1 MMVTASELER
11 LRNAHRDG
19 QITAAEFNVGKVLME
34 RVHLVTK
41 LIAPVRR
48 DLNAAVK
55 AGTLGHKVKRGILPE
70 VYYHPAFEY
79 LVAGTRNAHA
89 RMVARA
95 VSGVCE

>member
-1 MMVTASELER
+1 MYVTASELER

-19 QITAAEFNVGKVLME
+19 KITAAEFNVGKILME
-34 RVHLVTK
+34 RVHLVSK
-41 LIAPVRR
+41 LPAPVRR

-55 AGTLGHKVKRGILPE
+55 AGTLGHKVKKGILPE
-70 VYYHPAFEY
+70 VYFHPAFEY

-95 VSGVCE
+95 VSGICQ